1 MMAVCPEMMMPMP
14 MPLTRSAKDRMSH
27 EGEGCQC
34 VPDFLLAM
42 VPGMPAPGT
51 PVAGRSAT
59 NRAAVEETSQQV
71 LDQDQDQL
79 GPPLGQEVDL
89 LPHCLLLDQDQVVGQ
104 CQCQDVSVLV

>member
-1 MMAVCPEMMMPMP
+1 MMGDRCPDMMMAVCPEMMMPMP

-51 PVAGRSAT
+51 PVAGRVST
-59 NRAAVEETSQQV
+59 FSI
-71 LDQDQDQL
+71 
-79 GPPLGQEVDL
+79 
-89 LPHCLLLDQDQVVGQ
+89 
-104 CQCQDVSVLV
+104 SVLSILILSHLGSES